1 VVQAALVTL
10 VAIPFGF
17 QLYPVHVLAGLLLLC
32 YFSHPMSTL
41 LALRSLAILWLAT
54 LPGRSFAVHVR
65 RLLPSLVEEFADR
78 HSAVEIRGCADA
90 ILARYN
96 DAPVRSYTT
105 ILATR
110 QARDCLREDTCAS
123 LSTT

>member
-1 VVQAALVTL
+1 MLVRGGTQSA
-10 VAIPFGF
+10 V
-17 QLYPVHVLAGLLLLC
+17 
-32 YFSHPMSTL
+32 
-41 LALRSLAILWLAT
+41 RLAIGPREVFPDDMLVVVAGRRLWLT
-54 LPGRSFAVHVR
+54 RRPHRSP
-65 RLLPSLVEEFADR
+65 RLARMLPSLVEEFADR

-90 ILARYN
+90 ILARYD

-110 QARDCLREDTCAS
+110 QARDCLREDTCAA